1 MRYAD
6 AGVSIALAEQAKQR
20 IRRLAGRTFTRNVL
34 GGIGG
39 FGALFAFDR
48 NRWREPVLVSSADGV
63 GTKLKIAFAMGVH
76 STVGAD
82 IVNHCVNDILTC
94 GAEPL
99 FFLDYLGMGRMDPDI
114 VEQVVEGM
122 SRACRLVGC
131 ALIGGETAELPGLYQ
146 PGEYDLAGFIVG
158 VVERSRMLGSD
169 AARAG
174 DVLLGLPSTGLHTNG
189 YSLARR
195 VFTPY
200 ALDTVF
206 PELGEPLVDAL
217 LRPHRCYLREIGQ
230 LRTYLSDRGRFIKGM
245 AHITGGGFAGNIS
258 RILPAGVQAVID
270 TEAWRVPALF
280 QLIAR
285 LGNVAREEQYRAFNM
300 GMGMVIVLSPKGALE
315 ARCIL
320 PELLTIGSIKEGE
333 GVILR

>member
-48 NRWREPVLVSSADGV
+48 NRWREPVLVSSADSV

-131 ALIGGETAELPGLYQ
+131 ALIGGGTAGFPGLYS
-146 PGEYDLAGFIVG
+146 PGGDDPARLLFGG
-158 VVERSRMLGSD
+158 GERS
-169 AARAG
+169 
-174 DVLLGLPSTGLHTNG
+174 
-189 YSLARR
+189 
-195 VFTPY
+195 
-200 ALDTVF
+200 
-206 PELGEPLVDAL
+206 PELCNKAP
-217 LRPHRCYLREIGQ
+217 
-230 LRTYLSDRGRFIKGM
+230 
-245 AHITGGGFAGNIS
+245 
-258 RILPAGVQAVID
+258 PAG
-270 TEAWRVPALF
+270 
-280 QLIAR
+280 
-285 LGNVAREEQYRAFNM
+285 G
-300 GMGMVIVLSPKGALE
+300 VLPWVS
-315 ARCIL
+315 
-320 PELLTIGSIKEGE
+320 
-333 GVILR
+333 

>member
-34 GGIGG
+34 GAIGG

-48 NRWREPVLVSSADGV
+48 SGWREPVLVSSADSV

-99 FFLDYLGMGRMDPDI
+99 FFLDYLGMGRMDPDV

-131 ALIGGETAELPGLYQ
+131 ALIGGGTAGIPGLLQ
-146 PGEYDLAGFIVG
+146 TGGEDPA
-158 VVERSRMLGSD
+158 
-169 AARAG
+169 
-174 DVLLGLPSTGLHTNG
+174 GLHV
-189 YSLARR
+189 R
-195 VFTPY
+195 V
-200 ALDTVF
+200 
-206 PELGEPLVDAL
+206 GEP
-217 LRPHRCYLREIGQ
+217 RPVVCRH
-230 LRTYLSDRGRFIKGM
+230 
-245 AHITGGGFAGNIS
+245 AP
-258 RILPAGVQAVID
+258 PAGA
-270 TEAWRVPALF
+270 
-280 QLIAR
+280 
-285 LGNVAREEQYRAFNM
+285 
-300 GMGMVIVLSPKGALE
+300 
-315 ARCIL
+315 
-320 PELLTIGSIKEGE
+320 
-333 GVILR
+333 